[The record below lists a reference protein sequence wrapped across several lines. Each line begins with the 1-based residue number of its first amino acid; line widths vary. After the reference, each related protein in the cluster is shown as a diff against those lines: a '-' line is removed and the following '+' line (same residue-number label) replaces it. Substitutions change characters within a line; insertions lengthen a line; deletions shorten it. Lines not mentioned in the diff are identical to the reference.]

1 VSAGLE
7 VAGSEGS
14 NAAATPLRGAAGAL
28 AHAIDGLNRLIVILG
43 GLAFLAASLI
53 LSYSVFARYWF
64 KIATDWQDETAIF
77 LLVGAVF
84 LSAASVQAHRGHIA
98 IDAFAV
104 LLPKRANRL
113 RLLLCDMLSL
123 LFCAFFAWKSWS
135 LLHEAWVDDQT
146 SNSTW
151 GPPLWIP
158 YVLMAAGM
166 TLLAIQILLQVA
178 TSLSG
183 EDRRQ

>member
-7 VAGSEGS
+7 VAGREET
-14 NAAATPLRGAAGAL
+14 NAAATPSQGGAGVIARTV
-28 AHAIDGLNRLIVILG
+28 DGLNRLIVILG
-43 GLAFLAASLI
+43 GLAFLVASLI

-98 IDAFAV
+98 IDALAV
-104 LLPKRANRL
+104 LLPERANRL
-113 RLLLCDMLSL
+113 RLLLCDMLGL

-135 LLHEAWVDDQT
+135 LWREAWVDDQT

-158 YVLMAAGM
+158 YGLMAAGM
-166 TLLAIQILLQVA
+166 TLLAMQIFLQVA